1 MRLTL
6 MLLPFVVLIAAWFM
20 GSAVRLEANPQDKLL
35 PGLSQMVAAID
46 RMAFTPDKRSGEYL
60 LWADTL
66 ISLSRLLTG
75 LAVSSLIG
83 LVIGIAAGVFPMYRA
98 ALSPLLTVVSM
109 IPPLAILPVLFIVF
123 GLDELSKVMLIVI
136 GITPMLARDL
146 EQRAQEIPA
155 ELFIKAQTLGA
166 NSWTLVLRV
175 VLPQLLSRLITS
187 APAAGLGMAVP
198 DLRRGHLRHRRAGV
212 PHFPGAALYG
222 DGRDYSLCHLDHLA
236 GMADGSGAAPAA
248 QSLFP
253 VGGRR
258 PGMSFIDIKNIWQ
271 EYGDHVVLERI
282 NLQVKEGEFCSM
294 VGASGCGKSTFCAC
308 CSVRKNRPVA
318 PSCSTASRW
327 RRSRTAAAA
336 WSSSAIRCFRI
347 STCWITSPSVWSCRR
362 PRCWGAC
369 LAAESARPGN
379 RPSGCWRKWA
389 GARPG

>member
-1 MRLTL
+1 MRHNNRYPQKGMRLTL

-98 ALSPLLTVVSM
+98 ARASLSPLMTVLSM

-187 APAAGLGMAVP
+187 LRLLLGSAWLFLISAEAISATAGLGYRIFLVRRYMAMDVIIP
-198 DLRRGHLRHRRAGV
+198 YVIWITLLAWLMDLALRQLHKAC
-212 PHFPGAALYG
+212 FPWAE
-222 DGRDYSLCHLDHLA
+222 
-236 GMADGSGAAPAA
+236 
-248 QSLFP
+248 
-253 VGGRR
+253 GGR
-258 PGMSFIDIKNIWQ
+258 G
-271 EYGDHVVLERI
+271 
-282 NLQVKEGEFCSM
+282 
-294 VGASGCGKSTFCAC
+294 
-308 CSVRKNRPVA
+308 
-318 PSCSTASRW
+318 
-327 RRSRTAAAA
+327 
-336 WSSSAIRCFRI
+336 
-347 STCWITSPSVWSCRR
+347 
-362 PRCWGAC
+362 
-369 LAAESARPGN
+369 
-379 RPSGCWRKWA
+379 
-389 GARPG
+389 

>member
-1 MRLTL
+1 MRHINRYPQKGMRLTL

-83 LVIGIAAGVFPMYRA
+83 LGIGIAAGVFPMYRA

-109 IPPLAILPVLFIVF
+109 IPPLAIPPLAILPVLFIVF

-187 APAAGLGMAVP
+187 LRLLLGSAWLFLISAEAISATAGLGYRIFLVRRYMAMDVIIP
-198 DLRRGHLRHRRAGV
+198 YVIWITLLAWLMDLALRQLHKAC
-212 PHFPGAALYG
+212 FPWAE
-222 DGRDYSLCHLDHLA
+222 
-236 GMADGSGAAPAA
+236 
-248 QSLFP
+248 
-253 VGGRR
+253 GGR
-258 PGMSFIDIKNIWQ
+258 G
-271 EYGDHVVLERI
+271 
-282 NLQVKEGEFCSM
+282 
-294 VGASGCGKSTFCAC
+294 
-308 CSVRKNRPVA
+308 
-318 PSCSTASRW
+318 
-327 RRSRTAAAA
+327 
-336 WSSSAIRCFRI
+336 
-347 STCWITSPSVWSCRR
+347 
-362 PRCWGAC
+362 
-369 LAAESARPGN
+369 
-379 RPSGCWRKWA
+379 
-389 GARPG
+389 